1 MKFTAEAYHEAS
13 LEHVDSAREL
23 LNQKRFALA
32 NYTAGVAVEC
42 IFRAYSLRLSGSF
55 DYRHD
60 LKLWYDA
67 AKFDNI
73 VPSDLREA
81 ISLSEG
87 VIYTHWS
94 NSQRY
99 CSVKFLGA
107 YFKLAGLDR
116 GIRVDF
122 IKELTRQTVEAA
134 FEIVTLG
141 DRQWKSSSKK

>member
-23 LNQKRFALA
+23 LDQNRFALA
-32 NYTAGVAVEC
+32 NYTAGIAVEC
-42 IFRAYSLRLSGSF
+42 TFRAYAFRFDKSF
-55 DYRHD
+55 DCRHD
-60 LKLWYDA
+60 LKVWYDA
-67 AKFDNI
+67 AKFDGI
-73 VPSDLREA
+73 VPSTQRETIA
-81 ISLSEG
+81 AAQGI
-87 VIYTHWS
+87 ICTHWS

-116 GIRVDF
+116 GIRGDF

>member
-13 LEHVDSAREL
+13 LEHIDSAREL
-23 LNQKRFALA
+23 LDQKRFALA
-32 NYTAGVAVEC
+32 NYIAGVAVEC
-42 IFRAYSLRLSGSF
+42 IFRAYSLRLGGGF
-55 DYRHD
+55 DCRHD

-73 VPSDLREA
+73 VPANRREL

-87 VIYTHWS
+87 IICTHWS

-99 CSVKFLGA
+99 CSIEFLRA

-116 GIRVDF
+116 GMRGDF
-122 IKELTRQTVEAA
+122 VKELTRQTVEAA